1 MYMFILL
8 FAENNWSFVTQVFLH
23 SFFVYDIKDSIWFLF
38 TECES
43 LIKQMLTV
51 DPSKR
56 ITIDQILNHEW
67 VRAGEE
73 DPEFDELISY
83 SRSSNVE
90 TEELNENILS
100 HMENLGLDREMT
112 EKVRWLTAAFF
123 LCVGGGCLWWD
134 LLGSKYV
141 YVMIS

>member
-1 MYMFILL
+1 
-8 FAENNWSFVTQVFLH
+8 
-23 SFFVYDIKDSIWFLF
+23 
-38 TECES
+38 
-43 LIKQMLTV
+43 MLTV

-83 SRSSNVE
+83 STSSNVE

-123 LCVGGGCLWWD
+123 LCVGGGGGC
-134 LLGSKYV
+134 
-141 YVMIS
+141 IE

>member
-1 MYMFILL
+1 
-8 FAENNWSFVTQVFLH
+8 
-23 SFFVYDIKDSIWFLF
+23 
-38 TECES
+38 
-43 LIKQMLTV
+43 MLTV

-123 LCVGGGCLWWD
+123 WGGGVLSDETFWGLNMC
-134 LLGSKYV
+134 
-141 YVMIS
+141 M